1 MQIPILIEPIEG
13 DRYRARAGEP
23 FAVSVEGATKLQA
36 YQKLQA
42 LIFDRIRA
50 GAELMTLEVPLVH
63 PLSVCA
69 GAMKND
75 PFFDEFLAAIADNRR
90 REDSENPCAGFEGS
104 RSSRPRPT
112 S

>member
-23 FAVSVEGATKLQA
+23 FAMSAEGATKLQA
-36 YQKLQA
+36 YQKLQE
-42 LIFDRIRA
+42 LIFARIRA
-50 GAELMTLEVPLVH
+50 GAELMTLEVPLAH

-75 PFFDEFLAAIADNRR
+75 PFFDEMEKIMAENRH
-90 REDSENPCAGFEGS
+90 REDAEIP
-104 RSSRPRPT
+104 
-112 S
+112 